1 MIAESSSK
9 RVKRRVL
16 ISVVVVLA
24 GGYVT
29 DYLVLHYRGQPRGS
43 VIIQRYDAIAEK
55 NNKTEFDFEAP
66 ITQSCVHSVFP
77 HMGYEPCWY
86 LARHSEQRIN
96 Y

>member
-1 MIAESSSK
+1 
-9 RVKRRVL
+9 VKRRIL
-16 ISVVVVLA
+16 IAVVVVLVC
-24 GGYVT
+24 GYVT
-29 DYLVLHYRGQPRGS
+29 DDLVLHHRRQPLGS
-43 VIIQRYDAIAEK
+43 VMIQRYDAIAEK

-66 ITQSCVHSVFP
+66 ITQGCVHSVFP